1 MCLGT
6 KGICCNQFYIAQNEM
21 KGHSTSKKE
30 EMESIDFTR
39 NLEKKPGIITNE
51 WWRELSNIYISHGFL
66 HFM

>member
-1 MCLGT
+1 
-6 KGICCNQFYIAQNEM
+6 M

-66 HFM
+66 HFI